1 MARTLPEL
9 GAAVVAFLN
18 GLTHHLMAERSDP
31 ERYEYARIGYELAP
45 KFDPNNWLA
54 AQQLGRL
61 SLSLGGLRGRAG
73 EFRARPALPA
83 GRSRAPV
90 RARAGFLLSGD
101 METAFAAI
109 NRALELQPT
118 APEIVAGTRP
128 TANWH
133 DPGSGRLV

>member
-54 AQQLGRL
+54 AQQLGRP
-61 SLSLGGLRGRAG
+61 SLSLGDYEGTRENFAHPRFTGRAIPRSCSG
-73 EFRARPALPA
+73 SRRLPIIWRHGNGVRRDQPGPRTAAHRA
-83 GRSRAPV
+83 
-90 RARAGFLLSGD
+90 
-101 METAFAAI
+101 
-109 NRALELQPT
+109 
-118 APEIVAGTRP
+118 
-128 TANWH
+128 
-133 DPGSGRLV
+133 